1 MSLFPG
7 NKNFLTCSC
16 VLKKRG
22 HDGPQWRRSLHTGE
36 MQDSCIP
43 NPAKTCRQKD
53 KEIKQKLV
61 MTPQLR
67 LGDLQ
72 HHEFS

>member
-1 MSLFPG
+1 
-7 NKNFLTCSC
+7 
-16 VLKKRG
+16 
-22 HDGPQWRRSLHTGE
+22 

-43 NPAKTCRQKD
+43 NPVKTRRQKD

-61 MTPQLR
+61 MTPQLL

-72 HHEFS
+72 HEEFS